1 MFVHPKSFQ
10 IYDENGMGDDAY
22 VEDAYGDDAYGD
34 DAYNDDGGR
43 MLSGDGNG
51 DYYQAY
57 EDSEKLDILLYS
69 EACRI
74 DLYGSTCP
82 DPYGQKQGYESALNR
97 ALKNRPTVESGR
109 GKMAIEIASAV
120 LFLLGAVLFGS
131 AFAIRKRAGART
143 IQDTDDAMM
152 TPEKMEKQPSL
163 AESIASSA
171 SKKAQ
176 ELKEKFQDFA
186 EEEASDEED
195 TTTSEVNAPEVN
207 IVDTPERTR
216 SVPPSPAAEP
226 ASVDDAYVAPES
238 PAVIPAPVDDAYVA
252 PESPAVS
259 PAPASPESIP
269 TAATSAS
276 AAAPAA
282 VAVTTP
288 TALAPTTT
296 KMKKKRPMLNKI
308 SKTLFGKKKKEES
321 SYVSLKQKSSSSSS
335 EI

>member
-1 MFVHPKSFQ
+1 MGDDAYVEDA
-10 IYDENGMGDDAY
+10 YGDDAY

-57 EDSEKLDILLYS
+57 EDSEKLDILMYS
-69 EACRI
+69 EACSI
-74 DLYGSTCP
+74 ALYGKTCP
-82 DPYGQKQGYESALNR
+82 DPYGKKQGYESALNR
-97 ALKNRPTVESGR
+97 ALINRPVVESGR
-109 GKMAIEIASAV
+109 GKMAIQIASAV
-120 LFLLGAVLFGS
+120 LFVLGAVLFGS
-131 AFAIRKRAGART
+131 AFAIRKRAGARK
-143 IQDTDDAMM
+143 IQDTDDALM

-216 SVPPSPAAEP
+216 SVPPSPA
-226 ASVDDAYVAPES
+226 
-238 PAVIPAPVDDAYVA
+238 VIPAPVDDAYVA
-252 PESPAVS
+252 PDSPAVS
-259 PAPASPESIP
+259 TAPASPESIP

-288 TALAPTTT
+288 TALAPTTA
-296 KMKKKRPMLNKI
+296 KKKKKRPMLSKI
-308 SKTLFGKKKKEES
+308 SKTLFGKKKKEEEES
-321 SYVSLKQKSSSSSS
+321 SYVALKQKSSSSSS